1 MEYILLKVWIRT
13 GDKTEKNLNLIFS
26 LYRNLVLLRA
36 TFKPVAQKYNVRI
49 KSKLEITGGGG
60 EGCEKSAES
69 KKRGE
74 RGSRN
79 IKLGM
84 SKYFFKIVLSG
95 QFVRIGCQDILLG

>member
-60 EGCEKSAES
+60 GRVVKRVRKVKKEES
-69 KKRGE
+69 VGPE
-74 RGSRN
+74 
-79 IKLGM
+79 
-84 SKYFFKIVLSG
+84 
-95 QFVRIGCQDILLG
+95 ILN